1 MIVEAG
7 EIQGVAIRYGAELV
21 LMVGRLVG
29 QLDRRVVLIVPDVKA
44 LNAPGKGVADDAAI
58 PTGDFHYNLA
68 GVELAQDVHVNVHAP
83 VGSTEYRLPVN
94 RFLHNAH
101 VI

>member
-1 MIVEAG
+1 MVVEAG
-7 EIQGVAIRYGAELV
+7 EIQGVAIRYGTELV
-21 LMVGRLVG
+21 LVMRCLIGER
-29 QLDRRVVLIVPDVKA
+29 DRRVVLIVPDVET

-68 GVELAQDVHVNVHAP
+68 GVELTQDVRVYVHTP
-83 VGSTEYRLPVN
+83 VGLSEYRLPVN

-101 VI
+101 GS